1 MNEQEALRYLHRNY
15 VGWLSLGQWEPERSL
30 PPGTY
35 PPSGEWMRI
44 EWRFSTPLDAEHWNE
59 TEQLVANCLQTVGE
73 TWALCDAG
81 KVSAVVMANCLSG
94 LAQRAKLWVRI
105 TDAAEEL
112 QQFTGEPV
120 ASFCG
125 QVCTAYRE
133 LANDHFAE
141 LNVWWTQQC
150 VLTPQER
157 RAHRRKIQNYLK
169 KAQYGHISG
178 YVVRCMQRDES
189 NNSNFWFWIPLVMES
204 LWMHQR
210 PPMATL
216 MEHLDFQELEKEG
229 ADALAL
235 WIRKTC
241 ATLRSTVETE
251 DPIARVMDSIYRDCS
266 LPYSQSNLA
275 EGLGLTPA
283 YFSRLFEKR
292 TGVRFSD
299 FLTQARIARAQE
311 LLRNGG
317 KLDDVAAASGFQ
329 RKSYF
334 CEVFRRQTGMTA
346 MHYRIHWKEMDTR

>member
-1 MNEQEALRYLHRNY
+1 M
-15 VGWLSLGQWEPERSL
+15 GQWEPERSL

-35 PPSGEWMRI
+35 PQSGEWMRI

-59 TEQLVANCLQTVGE
+59 TEQLVANCMQTVGE

-94 LAQRAKLWVRI
+94 LAQRAKLWVRV

-216 MEHLDFQELEKEG
+216 MEHLDFSGTGKG
-229 ADALAL
+229 
-235 WIRKTC
+235 RRGC
-241 ATLRSTVETE
+241 A
-251 DPIARVMDSIYRDCS
+251 CS
-266 LPYSQSNLA
+266 
-275 EGLGLTPA
+275 
-283 YFSRLFEKR
+283 
-292 TGVRFSD
+292 
-299 FLTQARIARAQE
+299 
-311 LLRNGG
+311 
-317 KLDDVAAASGFQ
+317 
-329 RKSYF
+329 
-334 CEVFRRQTGMTA
+334 
-346 MHYRIHWKEMDTR
+346 MDTQNMRHLAQHR